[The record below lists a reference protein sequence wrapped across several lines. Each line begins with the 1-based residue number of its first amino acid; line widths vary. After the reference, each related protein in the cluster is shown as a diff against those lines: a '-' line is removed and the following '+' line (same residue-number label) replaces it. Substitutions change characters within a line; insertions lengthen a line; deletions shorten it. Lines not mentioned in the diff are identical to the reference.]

1 MTGSVLWL
9 VEGIGLILLCS
20 LAAAV
25 IIWVIESFDR

>member
-1 MTGSVLWL
+1 MTENVVWL

>member
-1 MTGSVLWL
+1 MSDGVLWL

-25 IIWVIESFDR
+25 IMWVVESFDR